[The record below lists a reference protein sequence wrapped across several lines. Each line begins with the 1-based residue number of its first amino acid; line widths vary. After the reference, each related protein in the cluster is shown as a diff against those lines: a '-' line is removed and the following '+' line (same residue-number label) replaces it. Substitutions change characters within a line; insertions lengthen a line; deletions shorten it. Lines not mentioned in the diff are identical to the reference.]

1 MTPIAWATDTDEQLI
16 RWVFENKIR
25 KPVVYVELNSFLQQD
40 PDTAEVSFL
49 GYSPA
54 VTRRFKR
61 LPIEGRPA

>member
-1 MTPIAWATDTDEQLI
+1 MTPIPWATDTDKEIIQ
-16 RWVFENKIR
+16 WVFENRIR

-49 GYSPA
+49 GHSPS

-61 LPIEGRPA
+61 LSIEGRPA